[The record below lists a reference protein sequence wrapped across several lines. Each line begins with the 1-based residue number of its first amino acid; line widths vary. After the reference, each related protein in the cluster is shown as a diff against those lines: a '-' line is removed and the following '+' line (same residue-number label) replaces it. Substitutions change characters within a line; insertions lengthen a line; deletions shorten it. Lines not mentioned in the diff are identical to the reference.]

1 MNTLLSLGNS
11 ARSNCDL
18 STDTLTTLSFFKA
31 QPVWIQET
39 MPNGNYSVDFLS
51 QCRCL
56 AIAKPMFADMWI
68 NFRTFFVPYRQVFP
82 NWNDFIADTPNK
94 NKKVKNVPCVSQWD
108 FMCAFIGLNSGN
120 WFARSTQIAS
130 GDTTKYDFVIPHYTD
145 SSKTTIDYLR
155 GFVFT
160 SVGRRAMNVLRG
172 LGYILPF
179 GALYDFGTYFVENW
193 GNYTYIP
200 DTERQK
206 LGLVSLLPLMCYV
219 KITSDWFVLPSYSDR
234 INTLNA
240 WLDTT
245 ANYGYHLQSQSV
257 TVATI
262 LSLCLDMH
270 YSDDFFVNAWD
281 SPVSPNPQSGFED
294 NIYMRDITNNASESN
309 ANSVSYVA
317 NYSVGTGV
325 YKPNNGTPYI
335 GSGTDGGATNGAKN
349 VSQYILNALQK
360 LSSYSRRNQLSGYR
374 AVDRILARFGVKL
387 DNDKTNRCYKLH
399 HAKMRI
405 GVEAVVSQTNN
416 YDSNGSRLGDLAG
429 KGEGGERSHLSFHA
443 DEHGFLITVAYIVPY
458 IKYFQGIRPHTQRIG
473 RLDFYIPEFDAL
485 GCETIPSSA
494 LFNECANAAG
504 YVGLPT
510 DKDFGDDVFG
520 FCPRY
525 GTFKTNPYALVNGD
539 FAFKSRNVSM
549 NQWHLFRDIMPFI
562 DANSMTLKH
571 NQAFTYGSF
580 DASEYARMFQMTNDE
595 FDGFILGMHIGVKAS
610 LPVKPLYD
618 DDILNSDPDSEH
630 SRKIDIQVGGS
641 YLS

>member
-94 NKKVKNVPCVSQWD
+94 NKKVKNIPCVSQWD
-108 FMCAFIGLNSGN
+108 LMCSLFESGGSS
-120 WFARSTQIAS
+120 WLAKSTKIID
-130 GDTTKYDFVIPHYTD
+130 GDTSKYDFVIPHYTD
-145 SSKTTIDYLR
+145 INKTQVDYLR
-155 GFVFT
+155 GFIFT

-179 GALYDFGTYFVENW
+179 GALWDYGTYFVENW
-193 GNYTYIP
+193 GNYTLMS
-200 DTERQK
+200 DSERQK
-206 LGLVSLLPLMCYV
+206 LGTVSLLPLMCYV

-245 ANYGYHLQSQSV
+245 ANYGYHLMSQLVSAG
-257 TVATI
+257 TVLAM
-262 LSLCLDMH
+262 CLDMH

-281 SPVSPNPQSGFED
+281 SPVGPNLQSGLTED
-294 NIYMRDITNNASESN
+294 MSFVDITNSSSNPSYRSIVNTDNSGGASQ
-309 ANSVSYVA
+309 
-317 NYSVGTGV
+317 
-325 YKPNNGTPYI
+325 YKPTNGTPFLHSE
-335 GSGTDGGATNGAKN
+335 GSTSNNSVT
-349 VSQYILNALQK
+349 QYILNALQK
-360 LSSYSRRNQLSGYR
+360 LSSYSRRNQLSGFR
-374 AVDRILARFGVKL
+374 AVDRILSRFGVKL
-387 DNDKTNRCYKLH
+387 DNDKSNRCYKLH

-405 GVEAVVSQTNN
+405 GIDAVVSQTNN
-416 YDSNGSRLGDLAG
+416 YDSAGSRLGDLAG
-429 KGEGGERSHLSFHA
+429 KGQGGESSHLSFHA
-443 DEHGFLITVAYIVPY
+443 DEHGFLITIAYVVPY
-458 IKYFQGIRPHTQRIG
+458 IKYFQGIRPHTTRIN
-473 RLDFYIPEFDAL
+473 RTDFYIPEFDAL
-485 GCETIPSSA
+485 GCEAIPSRT
-494 LFNECANAAG
+494 LFNETANSQG
-504 YVGLPT
+504 YDALPT
-510 DKDFGDDVFG
+510 DKFFGDDVFG
-520 FCPRY
+520 FAPRY
-525 GTFKTNPYALVNGD
+525 ANFKCNPYALVNGD

-549 NQWHLFRDIMPFI
+549 NQWHLFRDLLPFI
-562 DANSMTLKH
+562 ESQNYNLKH

-595 FDGFILGMHIGVKAS
+595 YDGFILGMHIGCKAS

-630 SRKIDIQVGGS
+630 SRKIDMQVGGS

>member
-1 MNTLLSLGNS
+1 MNTLLSIGNS

-39 MPNGNYSVDFLS
+39 MPNGNYSVNFLS

-82 NWNDFIADTPNK
+82 NWNDFISDTPNK
-94 NKKVKNVPCVSQWD
+94 NKRVKNIPCVSQWD
-108 FMCAFIGLNSGN
+108 MMCSFIGLNSGN
-120 WFARSTQIAS
+120 WFALSTQIAA
-130 GDTTKYDFVIPHYTD
+130 GDTTKYDFVVPHYTD
-145 SSKTTIDYLR
+145 VNKTTVDYLR

-179 GALYDFGTYFVENW
+179 GALWDYGTYFVENW
-193 GNYTYIP
+193 GNYTMMP
-200 DTERQK
+200 DVERQK
-206 LGLVSLLPLMCYV
+206 LGIVSLLPLMCYV

-245 ANYGYHLQSQSV
+245 ANYGYHLMSQSV
-257 TVATI
+257 SAATV

-281 SPVSPNPQSGFED
+281 SPVSPNAQSGLTENMSFVD
-294 NIYMRDITNNASESN
+294 NTVNASLADSKSRVDASYGSN
-309 ANSVSYVA
+309 ISQYND
-317 NYSVGTGV
+317 TQ
-325 YKPNNGTPYI
+325 GTPI
-335 GSGTDGGATNGAKN
+335 LRSNGSSSQPVN

-360 LSSYSRRNQLSGYR
+360 LSSYSRRNQLSGFR

-387 DNDKTNRCYKLH
+387 DNDKSNRCYKLH

-405 GVEAVVSQTNN
+405 AIDAVMSNSNT
-416 YDSNGSRLGDLAG
+416 YDANGSKLGDYAG
-429 KGEGGERSHLSFHA
+429 QGQGGESSHLTFHA
-443 DEHGFLITVAYIVPY
+443 DEHGFLITVAYVVPY
-458 IKYFQGIRPHTQRIG
+458 IKYFQGIRPHTQRIN
-473 RLDFYIPEFDAL
+473 RTDFYIPEFDAL
-485 GCETIPSSA
+485 GCEAIPSST

-504 YVGLPT
+504 YSGIPT
-510 DKDFGDDVFG
+510 DKDFGDDIFG

-525 GTFKTNPYALVNGD
+525 GNFKTNPYALVNGD

-549 NQWHLFRDIMPFI
+549 NQWHLFRDLMPFI
-562 DANSMTLKH
+562 DANNLTLKH
-571 NQAFTYGSF
+571 NQSFTYGSF
-580 DASEYARMFQMTNDE
+580 DASEYARMFQLTNDE
-595 FDGFILGMHIGVKAS
+595 YDGFILGMHIGCKAS

-618 DDILNSDPDSEH
+618 DDILNSDPDAEH
-630 SRKIDIQVGGS
+630 SRKIDMQVGGS